1 LVVRSAG
8 GWFYFNAD
16 HIRRRIGD
24 LAEAAPAGLQTVVI
38 DCSIVPYID
47 TTAGTALRVLA
58 RKLKAQ
64 GVAIALAD
72 LRDDVLEN
80 LKAIGAEQ
88 DLGPIAAHRSIE
100 DCLSKKGSKG

>member
-1 LVVRSAG
+1 
-8 GWFYFNAD
+8 
-16 HIRRRIGD
+16 
-24 LAEAAPAGLQTVVI
+24 VI

-58 RKLKAQ
+58 RKLK
-64 GVAIALAD
+64 GKGIAIALAE
-72 LRDDVLEN
+72 LLDDVREN

-100 DCLSKKGSKG
+100 HCLPQGRPAQ